1 MQPRLLCIPNFSE
14 GRDPRT
20 LAFLRACFQ
29 GRTDLE
35 LLDYSAD
42 PDHNRSVFTLYG
54 TPQAL
59 IAALMDAAA
68 VALERI
74 DLNIHRG
81 VHPRIGAIDVIPF
94 VPWGSIGLEETIE
107 LAHRVGNLLWERFSL
122 PVYFYEQA
130 AIHPD
135 HKALPVIRHGQFEE
149 LKSRIHDPMWHPD
162 CGEGVHFTAGITAV
176 GVRAPL
182 CAFNI
187 NLETTDIELA
197 KRIASRIRERDGG
210 LKGVRAL
217 GFDLP
222 HLRCV
227 QVSLNLT
234 DCEAVTPLDA
244 LRFVQAEANLEQVSI
259 RNTELIGMLPP
270 SVISK
275 IMQEQLML
283 TSFSTKQI
291 LPFPKED

>member
-20 LAFLRACFQ
+20 LSLLRACFQ
-29 GRTDLE
+29 GRNDLD
-35 LLDYSAD
+35 LLDDSAD

-59 IAALMDAAA
+59 IVALMDAAA
-68 VALERI
+68 VAIERI

-81 VHPRIGAIDVIPF
+81 VHPRIGAIDVLPF
-94 VPWGSIGLEETIE
+94 VPWGSIGWEETIE

-130 AIHPD
+130 AIRPE
-135 HKALPVIRHGQFEE
+135 HKALPTLRHGQFEE
-149 LKSRIHDPMWHPD
+149 LKTRVQDPLWHPD

-187 NLETTDIELA
+187 YLETTDLEIA
-197 KRIASRIRERDGG
+197 KRIASHIRERNGG

-217 GFDLP
+217 GFAFP

-244 LRFVQAEANLEQVSI
+244 LRFVQAEANREQVQV
-259 RNTELIGMLPP
+259 RHTELIGMIPP

-275 IMQEQLML
+275 MMQEQLML
-283 TSFSTKQI
+283 PSFSTKQI